1 MPVSITGNI
10 AQVGNDGLVITDATA
25 NASDIMSG
33 KVAYNNYGRVVGS
46 HVDKTYGDF
55 VYNASAGADDIM
67 YGKTAF
73 VDSGKITGRHV
84 DKVYSDFV
92 NGTTATAGDI
102 ARGKVAYINSGRV
115 VGTNAGSSYSDFVN
129 DATAVASDLASGK
142 VAYNN
147 SGRFVGTHRDK
158 VYGDFVKDATANAS
172 DVAYGKVFYNNAGIQ
187 IGTKQATSSSV
198 NVKSKMLTFT
208 RGGGIIPAYILDTG
222 SIDLYSDVT
231 ANIEVNSNEEEYLN
245 NVIILGGKVNGS
257 LVVSTPGDI
266 TNVGSGTHDL
276 PIAYTDSGDNGFVVN
291 YSSAYNVS
299 IQGVLT
305 STYSIQVEIF
315 YMEA

>member
-33 KVAYNNYGRVVGS
+33 KVAYNNNGRVVGS

-102 ARGKVAYINSGRV
+102 ARGKVAFINSGRV

-129 DATAVASDLASGK
+129 DATAVSSDLASGK

-158 VYGDFVKDATANAS
+158 VYGDFVYDATAYAS
-172 DVAYGKVFYNNAGIQ
+172 DVAYGKVFYNNSGRQ
-187 IGTKQATSSSV
+187 VGTKQATSSSV
-198 NVKSKMLTFT
+198 NVKSKMFTFT
-208 RGGGIIPAYILDTG
+208 RGGGSTLAFGLDMG
-222 SIDLYSDVT
+222 SVELFFG
-231 ANIEVNSNEEEYLN
+231 ALNLEVNSNEEEYLN

-257 LVVSTPGDI
+257 NVISTPGAVQN
-266 TNVGSGTHDL
+266 TNNSSNHDL

-291 YSSAYNVS
+291 YSSDYNVS

-305 STYSIQVEIF
+305 SMGSIQVEIF